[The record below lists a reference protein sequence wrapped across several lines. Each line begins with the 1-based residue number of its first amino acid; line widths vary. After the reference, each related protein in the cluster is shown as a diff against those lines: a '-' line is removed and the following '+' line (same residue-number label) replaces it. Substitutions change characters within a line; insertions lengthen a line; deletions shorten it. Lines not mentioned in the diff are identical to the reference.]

1 MMINRALF
9 VAVSALSMACA
20 SAWAQEPS
28 VLIQQAR
35 VVRQPISETL
45 TVYGQVQADPDTVQ
59 TISLLHDALITHVA
73 VRPGQRVKEG
83 ETLLEL
89 ATSPGAHMQY
99 LKAQA
104 AVDLAQR
111 ELARQQRLLIEQLA
125 TKAQVENGQ
134 KALQDARASLQ
145 ALEAQGQNKA
155 IVKVFAPAAGII
167 TQLNARQGDQL
178 QVGAAL
184 MELAIGSRLVA
195 VVGVEP
201 EDIRLLRPGTPVT
214 IRSVF
219 VPDFRADS
227 QVGEIHAIINPATGL
242 VDALIPIPADQTDH
256 LVLGGSLTADIRL
269 NAHNGLTVPRSAV
282 LQDDQGAYVFRVV
295 DGRGRRVAV
304 TTGLQ
309 SDQWMEITSGLKA
322 DEVVVA
328 TGNYELKD
336 GMPVREGR

>member
-1 MMINRALF
+1 MIKRVMLIA
-9 VAVSALSMACA
+9 A
-20 SAWAQEPS
+20 SVLAIAWSGGWAQEPS
-28 VLIQQAR
+28 VLIREAK
-35 VVRQPISETL
+35 VVERPVSETL

-59 TISLLHDALITHVA
+59 TISLLHDALITRVA

-99 LKAQA
+99 LKARA
-104 AVDLAQR
+104 AVDFAR
-111 ELARQQRLLIEQLA
+111 SELARQQRLLKEQLA
-125 TKAQVENGQ
+125 TRAQLESARN
-134 KALQDARASLQ
+134 ALRDARAQLQ

-155 IVKVFAPAAGII
+155 IVRMSAPASGII
-167 TQLNARQGDQL
+167 LQVNTRQGDRL

-184 MELAIGSRLVA
+184 MDMAVGSRLVA
-195 VVGVEP
+195 VVGIEP
-201 EDIRLLRPGTPVT
+201 EDIHRLEPGTPVA

-219 VPDFRADS
+219 VPGFHAQSRL
-227 QVGEIHAIINPATGL
+227 GEIHAIINPDTRL
-242 VDALIPIPADQTDH
+242 VDALIPIPADRTEH

-269 NAHNGLTVPRSAV
+269 HAHTGLTVPRSAV
-282 LQDDQGAYVFRVV
+282 LQDDRGTYVFRVV

-309 SDQWMEITSGLKA
+309 NDQWIEITSGLSA
-322 DEVVVA
+322 GEVVVA
-328 TGNYELKD
+328 VGNYELRD

>member
-1 MMINRALF
+1 MIKRAMIC
-9 VAVSALSMACA
+9 ALSSLVIAWA
-20 SAWAQEPS
+20 NTWAQEPS
-28 VLIQQAR
+28 VLIRQAR
-35 VVRQPISETL
+35 VVQQPISETL

-59 TISLLHDALITHVA
+59 TISLTHEALITRVA

-99 LKAQA
+99 LRARA

-111 ELARQQRLLIEQLA
+111 ELARQQRLLTEQLA
-125 TKAQVENGQ
+125 TKSQVESAQN
-134 KALQDARASLQ
+134 ALQDARAKLQ

-155 IVKVFAPAAGII
+155 IIKVFAPASGII
-167 TQLNARQGDQL
+167 TQLNARQGDRL

-184 MELAIGSRLVA
+184 MEMAIGSRLVA
-195 VVGVEP
+195 MVGVEP
-201 EDIRLLRPGTPVT
+201 EDIHLLEPGTPVT

-219 VPDFRADS
+219 VPEFHAES
-227 QVGEIHAIINPATGL
+227 QLGEIHAIINPATGL

-256 LVLGGSLTADIRL
+256 LVLGGSLKVDIRL
-269 NAHNGLTVPRSAV
+269 HAHIGLTVPRSAV

-295 DGRGRRVAV
+295 DGRGQRVAV

-309 SDQWMEITSGLKA
+309 SDQWIEITGGLKA

-328 TGNYELKD
+328 TGDYELRD